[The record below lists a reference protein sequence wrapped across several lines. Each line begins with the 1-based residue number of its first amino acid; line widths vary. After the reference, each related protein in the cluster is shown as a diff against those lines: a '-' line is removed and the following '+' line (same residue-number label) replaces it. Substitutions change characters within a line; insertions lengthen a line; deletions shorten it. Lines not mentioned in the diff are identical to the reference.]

1 MKTYRTLI
9 ELIVE
14 VFGHSPERARL
25 AVSALSGTL
34 ERHLQLA
41 CADSRATIARLHQ
54 WAQPDEVQTGAGG
67 RRRYSFR
74 VEVEADIEVNSHERA
89 AAELKQASSKIED
102 YTRLALEGSEVRL
115 KEVRLGNVRLKR
127 YYE

>member
-1 MKTYRTLI
+1 MKTYRTSI

-14 VFGHSPERARL
+14 VFAHSPDRARL

-34 ERHLQLA
+34 ESHLQLA
-41 CADSRATIARLHQ
+41 CADSRITIARLHV
-54 WAQPDEVQTGAGG
+54 WAQPDEVETGHGA
-67 RRRYSFR
+67 RRRHYFR
-74 VEVEADIEVNSHERA
+74 VQVEADLEVNSHERA

-102 YTRLALEGSEVRL
+102 YARLALEGSEVRL